1 MKKKHIL
8 ILGAGI
14 SGLSAAWYLSKQ
26 HPDSSITILEKEDRA
41 GGWLES
47 IDKQGFLFEKGPRIF
62 KASKSLALLSLIQD
76 LGLSSKIITSQAAD
90 RYILSQGEMR
100 RLPQGLFSFLTSS
113 YTRGMVLDLLAEPF
127 KKKGPGVD
135 ESIESFITRR
145 FGERILNELFN
156 PLVQGIY
163 AAEPAELSMQACFG
177 MMKQLE
183 QQYGSVV
190 LGMIKQL
197 RKKKLG
203 SDPLVDPDKLF
214 SLDGG
219 VEVLIDTLLSQIPCS
234 IEYGQDIQNIRLSGD
249 RMIVTTKNKQ
259 WDADA
264 VFCALPPSCAAEAL
278 KAAAPD
284 AASILSSI
292 PFSPITSI
300 LVGYDEDVLPYNGF
314 GYLVSSKEGSPI
326 LGTVFDSKTFPDATS
341 NKIHTKM
348 TVMIR
353 GVGYTKEQIEQ
364 LLDKAINKPLKIAC
378 SPNFLHVMPFK
389 EAIPKYL
396 VGHYDKVNL
405 AMQKLE
411 DQLPHFFLLG
421 NYIQG
426 VSVSDCIKTSY
437 DAVRNWTGLQD
448 CLQNFVAK

>member
-26 HPDSSITILEKEDRA
+26 HPDSSITIVEKEDRA

-76 LGLSSKIITSQAAD
+76 LGLSSKIVTSQAAD

-127 KKKGPGVD
+127 KKKGPCVD
-135 ESIESFITRR
+135 ESIETFINRR
-145 FGERILNELFN
+145 FGERVLNELFN

-163 AAEPAELSMQACFG
+163 AAEPSDLSMQACFG

-197 RKKKLG
+197 RKKKTI
-203 SDPLVDPDKLF
+203 SDPIVDPDKLF

-219 VEVLIDTLLSQIPCS
+219 VEVLIDALLSQIPCS
-234 IEYGQDIQNIRLSGD
+234 IEYGQDIQNIQLLND
-249 RMIVTTKNKQ
+249 RMIVTTKKKQ

-264 VFCALPPSCAAEAL
+264 VFCALPPSG
-278 KAAAPD
+278 AAAILKEVCPD
-284 AASILSSI
+284 AASILSAI
-292 PFSPITSI
+292 PFAPITSI
-300 LVGYDEDVLPYNGF
+300 LVGYNEDVLPYNGF

-326 LGTVFDSKTFPDATS
+326 LGTVFDSKTFPDHTS
-341 NKIHTKM
+341 NKIYTKM
-348 TVMIR
+348 TVMVR
-353 GVGYTKEQIEQ
+353 GVGYTTKQIDQ
-364 LLDKAINKPLKIAC
+364 LIDKAIHKPLHIAC
-378 SPNFLHVMPFK
+378 SPNFFYVIQSK

-396 VGHYDKVNL
+396 VGHYDKINL
-405 AMQKLE
+405 AIKKLG
-411 DQLPHFFLLG
+411 DQLPQFFLLG

-426 VSVSDCIKTSY
+426 VSV
-437 DAVRNWTGLQD
+437 
-448 CLQNFVAK
+448 